1 METAKKAGDAQLYQ
15 GKSAEEAAKA
25 MGKSNSEHLKERKA
39 GLDTSDSA
47 KKSIGFVGG
56 LTKSAKA
63 MIGNIGAMM
72 AISGIM
78 TLLDAAWQDI
88 DKTLKITKGAKL
100 DAMKEAVY
108 GYNDAVTE
116 SKENIG
122 TLKSLE
128 TEFNTLSKG
137 VDSQGHN
144 IGLTTEQ
151 FERYHEIVAQ
161 IVALN
166 PSLVTSYDAAG
177 NAIINQG
184 TAIASTIEQQE
195 KALDKAKETYIT
207 QSSIADIFNGNR
219 EQSKDAIKSMRGALA
234 NYGDRNLVAGKG
246 FNKVQSDTAQEAAI
260 EKVLGREVNL
270 QKLSLADLKD
280 ISDHREQ
287 ILGTMR
293 ETLNTDDKITKSEE
307 EQLANF
313 DESLKKVAEGSEAYS
328 SYMQSTVDV
337 LRTKAQDANWL
348 SGLPDNMVEAYNAG
362 LQDIVLRAD
371 NDTQATKMAQNLA
384 DDLKKAYQDGNV
396 TSAMNE
402 VKKIQDD
409 FMAGDRT
416 EKSANKAQKAIQDQL
431 TPIQELIDG
440 YDQLAKKASEAG
452 DEEEAARYRALSS
465 AMSAEME
472 TMANYP
478 QANILTLA
486 DAFNPLIDKITEAR
500 TVKEKFDAAMAGGDY
515 DTTVNSYKE
524 MYDSMMDG
532 YNNAGNG
539 TQGFWNFAELTLGQT
554 ALKDFGYDIDAV
566 NARLKELAPVMEK
579 TESGTDAFFDLLA
592 DNRDKLNQIE
602 GVTIAEDG
610 SWDIPAEK
618 YGEVARQLGIAEDL
632 LVGCV
637 DNARHWADVK
647 LWDSPQKAVKAIK
660 DMDTTFESAE
670 GKAYA
675 FYDTVAQQAQQAGL
689 SGQEFT
695 EYMEEIGKQVELI
708 DLDKLNF
715 DMGTDKG
722 KENAKEVADQLLE
735 MNSALERN
743 GKLDLTGTTAMFKD
757 MGKTADETTHA
768 LEQFEAAGL
777 LDTGDIDLEQFGGNI
792 GDFVNQAFGTIDQNN
807 PFEGMENSVN
817 NMSAAINNLVATL
830 GGVPEDWLNIDSQ
843 IAKIDEASAKGQKMT
858 QEQYDNAR
866 KIWQE
871 ERNHQTEILNNKNST
886 DAQRRQA
893 SKNIE
898 ALNRSG
904 QRLEKQAYNNGLT
917 TDEQFERRM
926 KASGDRGNTA
936 AYEEERGAL
945 NALKTELNEASE
957 AGAKFRDTQHG
968 NIEQGKGQR
977 QVLDW
982 NTESLE
988 KNKDALLS
996 WSDEEITNQTQREAA
1011 WKEIQK
1017 QYDGSISTVDTMSGG
1032 FTGNNGG
1039 PEIPIAFTPLLQ
1051 TESGQPVYLDKDNVS
1066 GYVSDVITA
1075 AQQLTEQN
1083 GGNLFDNIMAIDA
1096 SPVDYLGEKWQQ
1108 NGELIHG
1115 IIADVGETAR
1125 QTGEQLHYIGDDGS
1139 VALAFQNVEQAAR
1152 AAGMTV
1158 TDYINNLSASK
1169 EESQALN
1176 DEYMQYLAMRQD
1188 EYSSMGAGE
1197 VSIAVTADVS
1207 SFEASLNEITGLT
1220 GQQHEAIIKGVVEF
1234 EQSGGTDI
1242 ESLTESLMELP
1253 PEVRTEV
1260 ITQLQGSGNQEL
1272 VEYANILENLPPE
1285 LQTSATVEAVVDY
1298 ILGHQEQPDDESA
1311 GLEYNKTGQEDP
1323 EDGSAGVGYSE
1334 IVTQTPP
1341 EDKEATVTYVGGET
1355 EGAPQNV
1362 QGTATYNAEF
1372 NGAAAAPPLAGVAT
1386 YTPEYPN
1393 FVAPSLTGTASYS
1406 ASGFPSKAPTVYGD
1420 AYYTAHGLHT
1430 GTPNRRVP
1438 SLASG
1443 STNRRT
1449 FGSAA
1454 SDGKLG
1460 PHGKGGLT
1468 LTGELGPELVWL
1480 PDEDTSFLTGVRG
1493 PEMQVLPGNA
1503 VVWPYEETKRIFGG
1517 TVSAGYLNTRNAW
1530 SKKQLNNYLG
1540 GSSARGANYQFGS
1553 AKKGSKKK
1561 KSWSDYSDR
1570 IDFNYDIERISE
1582 ETYYKQLSKKYKKVK
1597 KKLTGKERRN
1607 ARKAIHD
1614 AYVQMLEAKVES
1626 LDFAQDMD
1634 KIDAAQYYTK
1644 LAALA
1649 AKYKKSNKTT
1659 GKYAKEYREYQL
1671 KLKEAADAIYEREK
1685 SQIDFML
1692 NLGVNKSGT
1701 KTYNAVDAYK
1711 DLQNYLRKAIS
1722 GKVTSNTST
1731 KTLTSASYAKKFLY
1745 TGTSN
1750 RRQPIRSMARGSGRI
1765 GPAGRGGLTLTG
1777 ELGPE
1782 LVWLPDD
1789 NLSFVVGLYGPEM
1802 VNLPSNAVV
1811 WPNDETQAIFGDTV
1825 NSSYLEPTD
1834 ALTYEELEYLE
1845 SLLSGSVAN
1854 GANLFGS
1861 LSTGKRKKTTTK
1873 TTKTTKRPA
1882 KSTKTTK
1889 KKKKTTKKKKK
1900 AKKKTAKN
1908 GIISSIKTSS
1918 KLISGVNKGKSSSA
1932 KSNTDTTWNAMSE
1945 EERQQLLEDLKEA
1958 RQNAYDYQNDTFE
1971 RILNN
1976 SFSDDWNA
1984 LNKYLVDAQNNL
1996 KTLNE
2001 LQDSDKIIEARQQIV
2016 DTFFDN
2022 LNEKF
2027 DDVKEKI
2034 SDNDLFNS
2042 WGDGESALTLLMQYK
2057 AQLETIYA
2065 ANKDALGKDTDA
2077 AKQYLKLIKEVN
2089 RELVNA
2095 KAEAKDK
2102 YDDIFKLVEQLV
2114 RQEKKDL
2121 IDALEKQKDKY
2132 DDIIAKKKEILQ
2144 LTENELDYQDQLSDY
2159 AKQEAKLRTQIASL
2173 SRDTSRE
2180 AKAKRAELQEQLDQ
2194 LLVEKNRTV
2203 RQETISRTNDAL
2215 DKQQESYGDFIDKL
2229 TESIN
2234 AVLDNQE
2241 AVNALVYDAL
2251 DNRDTNNLLQRLYD
2265 YNAEYGDG
2273 LIQTVEE
2280 WQMDLNDIV
2289 ENEIYKELKYQ
2300 TEALRASLI
2309 NEVGYGDDAHKGKF
2323 TDDVTSWNNET
2334 ISRFL
2339 YSFDQLS
2346 DKYFDEA
2353 KLLDT
2358 IIEKYEELIKKF
2370 DALWF
2375 GDSSGQVDATSK
2387 IRMANAYKAQVESAE
2402 ATVQTAAG
2410 QADDALI
2417 AANTAKAQA
2426 EAAKSEADAKKAEA
2440 DVANANLDAA
2450 KQKVANAQKQ
2460 LQSDKAAYSNAEKN
2474 VVNANKALDS
2484 ALNARDKAASKV
2496 AKMQNALET
2505 AKAKSYKSKEARSK
2519 AIAKAKD
2526 NLAAAKSAYTTA
2538 NKNVTTANDN
2548 VKKQHQ
2554 NLVEI
2559 DKKIGNDI
2567 KSIESAQAAAAI
2579 AEKEAAAATQV
2590 WESFL
2595 AAQREAEVNAKLAM
2609 YQYDAMAQNLANATQ
2624 ELEIARERF
2633 ESANTALLNAMDND
2647 VIVPSYNILSDAAQS
2662 LDGVLSTFANTN
2674 LVSDEIMAGIASLG
2688 ASVNTTNQANNSP
2701 QTYSFNMPFTV
2712 TVNGNMSQADQA
2724 KLQSDLSNAV
2734 YNGLY
2739 NALQMN
2745 GLATS
2750 TSANALKN

>member
-1 METAKKAGDAQLYQ
+1 MLFQTVEQINAKTGDSRQVSQNFISARKTKAATNAYYSDKNNQYALQDMSRARRDMEHAERLRARGNAAGAAEIEAKAIKDLDTAYQKLDDTGKKYGNQIKDRNTDLSKHQKIIADCSEATDRMAQSQ
-15 GKSAEEAAKA
+15 GKLRSGFAASTIS
-25 MGKSNSEHLKERKA
+25 M
-39 GLDTSDSA
+39 A
-47 KKSIGFVGG
+47 K
-56 LTKSAKA
+56 
-63 MIGNIGAMM
+63 NIGATM
-72 AISGIM
+72 AIGTAIDLTM
-78 TLLDAAWQDI
+78 KGFDTL
-88 DKTLKITKGAKL
+88 DKHFLLTANAQKT
-100 DAMKEAVY
+100 AMKDVVSEYKASTDTY
-108 GYNDAVTE
+108 T
-116 SKENIG
+116 ENIN
-122 TLKSLE
+122 TINSLSD
-128 TEFNTLSKG
+128 EFTTLSKG
-137 VDSQGHN
+137 VDAHGKNISLTAEQYARYNEIVSQLVATSPQLVKEYTAEGN
-144 IGLTTEQ
+144 AVVDRNKAIQEAIDLQESYRRSAVAKYTSDDSMRAIRLGSAAERREIQADMQSAATELDKLMGEGTGQRRTTSAFGLTKAGASTEIKAVKEINDVLGENVDLENASAATLLRIA
-151 FERYHEIVAQ
+151 ERRDEIIGKVEKSTQYTDKEKQSIKDSLSTISTLAPDLEATYQ
-161 IVALN
+161 STIDALQTYVSSADETGVSIASSL
-166 PSLVTSYDAAG
+166 PESMQESYAAGLKKIAMSGLGDAEMKTAAKDLVTDLQKIYSSNEGGFRDAEQNVENAKEKFLGSARDKNAVKEYNDSIKESIGTIDQLAESYRAAG
-177 NAIINQG
+177 NDFLAD
-184 TAIASTIEQQE
+184 
-195 KALDKAKETYIT
+195 ALDARSLE
-207 QSSIADIFNGNR
+207 
-219 EQSKDAIKSMRGALA
+219 
-234 NYGDRNLVAGKG
+234 
-246 FNKVQSDTAQEAAI
+246 
-260 EKVLGREVNL
+260 
-270 QKLSLADLKD
+270 LADF
-280 ISDHREQ
+280 
-287 ILGTMR
+287 G
-293 ETLNTDDKITKSEE
+293 
-307 EQLANF
+307 
-313 DESLKKVAEGSEAYS
+313 
-328 SYMQSTVDV
+328 
-337 LRTKAQDANWL
+337 
-348 SGLPDNMVEAYNAG
+348 
-362 LQDIVLRAD
+362 
-371 NDTQATKMAQNLA
+371 
-384 DDLKKAYQDGNV
+384 
-396 TSAMNE
+396 
-402 VKKIQDD
+402 
-409 FMAGDRT
+409 
-416 EKSANKAQKAIQDQL
+416 
-431 TPIQELIDG
+431 QE
-440 YDQLAKKASEAG
+440 
-452 DEEEAARYRALSS
+452 
-465 AMSAEME
+465 
-472 TMANYP
+472 
-478 QANILTLA
+478 NILTLA

-579 TESGTDAFFDLLA
+579 TESGTNAFFDLLA
-592 DNRDKLNQIE
+592 ANRDKLNEIE

-695 EYMEEIGKQVELI
+695 EYMDEIGKKVELI
-708 DLDKLNF
+708 DL
-715 DMGTDKG
+715 
-722 KENAKEVADQLLE
+722 
-735 MNSALERN
+735 SALDFDPNTTEGTKKINALANQLTNMSDLVGTN
-743 GKLDLTGTTAMFKD
+743 GKLDLTGTIAMFKQ
-757 MGKTADETTHA
+757 MGATADQTTHA
-768 LEQFEAAGL
+768 LEKFRENGN
-777 LDTGDIDLEQFGGNI
+777 LDIGEGVDI
-792 GDFVNQAFGTIDQNN
+792 GDTVTQAYGELEAND
-807 PFEGMENSVN
+807 PFAKMTSSVDGLHN
-817 NMSAAINNLVATL
+817 AINQLISAM
-830 GGVPEDWLNIDSQ
+830 GMVPEDWMNLDGINQQIKGLEAAGDKIKQSDIDAAQAEIDEKRANLEAARSSTTDTDELTKINNTIAALNQQQ
-843 IAKIDEASAKGQKMT
+843 IALDQLRAPLEGYTNLLQHAAETGDQIGSDGQLDQTLRDIGEAAQKSGQDVDQYIGSIAKNRQEADKLRQAYHQLESQTAVTDATSSVANGAKQAVDSAKTAVQGLMSGFGRTEADVDVNVDDSEVDDAEEKVDDLDGKDVDVNVEASARGLDSTLKQIDGLSDEDRKT
-858 QEQYDNAR
+858 VVDAYVKVHQEGEDPQVLQDAINALPDNKQTIVGVTVNDASASLEAVQSGLDNVEATTPSPTIAATDNATSV
-866 KIWQE
+866 I
-871 ERNHQTEILNNKNST
+871 NSV
-886 DAQRRQA
+886 
-893 SKNIE
+893 
-898 ALNRSG
+898 L
-904 QRLEKQAYNNGLT
+904 
-917 TDEQFERRM
+917 
-926 KASGDRGNTA
+926 
-936 AYEEERGAL
+936 GAL
-945 NALKTELNEASE
+945 AAANGRTAT
-957 AGAKFRDTQHG
+957 T
-968 NIEQGKGQR
+968 
-977 QVLDW
+977 
-982 NTESLE
+982 T
-988 KNKDALLS
+988 
-996 WSDEEITNQTQREAA
+996 ITTRHVTSYE
-1011 WKEIQK
+1011 
-1017 QYDGSISTVDTMSGG
+1017 T
-1032 FTGNNGG
+1032 TG
-1039 PEIPIAFTPLLQ
+1039 
-1051 TESGQPVYLDKDNVS
+1051 
-1066 GYVSDVITA
+1066 
-1075 AQQLTEQN
+1075 
-1083 GGNLFDNIMAIDA
+1083 
-1096 SPVDYLGEKWQQ
+1096 
-1108 NGELIHG
+1108 
-1115 IIADVGETAR
+1115 
-1125 QTGEQLHYIGDDGS
+1125 
-1139 VALAFQNVEQAAR
+1139 
-1152 AAGMTV
+1152 
-1158 TDYINNLSASK
+1158 
-1169 EESQALN
+1169 
-1176 DEYMQYLAMRQD
+1176 
-1188 EYSSMGAGE
+1188 
-1197 VSIAVTADVS
+1197 
-1207 SFEASLNEITGLT
+1207 
-1220 GQQHEAIIKGVVEF
+1220 
-1234 EQSGGTDI
+1234 
-1242 ESLTESLMELP
+1242 
-1253 PEVRTEV
+1253 
-1260 ITQLQGSGNQEL
+1260 
-1272 VEYANILENLPPE
+1272 
-1285 LQTSATVEAVVDY
+1285 
-1298 ILGHQEQPDDESA
+1298 
-1311 GLEYNKTGQEDP
+1311 
-1323 EDGSAGVGYSE
+1323 
-1334 IVTQTPP
+1334 TPP
-1341 EDKEATVTYVGGET
+1341 
-1355 EGAPQNV
+1355 
-1362 QGTATYNAEF
+1362 
-1372 NGAAAAPPLAGVAT
+1372 
-1386 YTPEYPN
+1386 
-1393 FVAPSLTGTASYS
+1393 
-1406 ASGFPSKAPTVYGD
+1406 SKYA
-1420 AYYTAHGLHT
+1420 

-1438 SLASG
+1438 SLYSG
-1443 STNRRT
+1443 SDNRRRA
-1449 FGSAA
+1449 GSAA
-1454 SDGKLG
+1454 KGGKLG

-1493 PEMQVLPGNA
+1493 PEMRVLPGNA

-1570 IDFNYDIERISE
+1570 IDFNYDIEKISE
-1582 ETYYKQLSKKYKKVK
+1582 ETYYKQLVKKYKKVK
-1597 KKLTGKERRN
+1597 KKLTGSERRN

-1614 AYVQMLEAKVES
+1614 AYAQMLDAKVEN

-1634 KIDAAQYYTK
+1634 NIDAAQYYTK

-1649 AKYKKSNKTT
+1649 SKYKRKSKRD
-1659 GKYAKEYREYQL
+1659 GKYTKEYRDYQL

-1802 VNLPSNAVV
+1802 VDLPSNAVV

-1882 KSTKTTK
+1882 KSTKKPKK
-1889 KKKKTTKKKKK
+1889 KKKKTKKKKTKKKNK
-1900 AKKKTAKN
+1900 AKT

-1918 KLISGVNKGKSSSA
+1918 KLISGVNKGKSSSS
-1932 KSNTDTTWNAMSE
+1932 KSNTDNTWNAMSE

-1958 RQNAYDYQNDTFE
+1958 RQDAYDYQNDTFE

-1984 LNKYLVDAQNNL
+1984 LNKYLVDAQKNL

-2102 YDDIFKLVEQLV
+2102 YDDIFQLVEQLV

-2132 DDIIAKKKEILQ
+2132 DDIIAKKKESLQ

-2309 NEVGYGDDAHKGKF
+2309 NEVGYGDDEHKGKF